1 MGKLEGKVAIVTGS
15 SMGIGEAIA
24 RLYAQEGAKVVINSR
39 SLERAARVANDMVA
53 KGFSAIPVEADVSYP
68 EGAQKLVDAAV
79 KEWGRLDILVNNAGV
94 SAIAPSTDLAPDH
107 FMEVLRVNLG
117 GPFFCSQAAARV
129 MIPQGGGV
137 IINISSI
144 YGHVGVPRRAA
155 YCSSKHGLNGLTK
168 VLASEW
174 ARSNIRVV
182 ALNPGYIYTPM
193 EVSDVSTGDYT
204 SEDIMRRTPMARYGT
219 AEEVA
224 KVALFLASDDAA
236 YITGS
241 AIIVD
246 GGWLA
251 FGAWERSLEVKQ

>member
-1 MGKLEGKVAIVTGS
+1 MGKLDGKVAIITGS

-39 SLERAARVANDMVA
+39 SLERASKVANDLVA
-53 KGFSAIPVEADVSYP
+53 KGYSAIPVEADVSYP
-68 EGAQKLVDAAV
+68 EGAQRLVDAGV

-94 SAIAPSTDLAPDH
+94 SAIAPSVDLSPERFLD
-107 FMEVLRVNLG
+107 VLRVNLA
-117 GPFFCSQAAARV
+117 GPFFCSQAAAKV
-129 MIPQGGGV
+129 MIHQGGGV

-174 ARSNIRVV
+174 ARNNIRVV

-193 EVSDVSTGDYT
+193 EIADTSTGDYT
-204 SEDIMRRTPMARYGT
+204 SEDILARTPMARYGT

-224 KVALFLASDDAA
+224 KVALFLASDDAS
-236 YITGS
+236 YITG
-241 AIIVD
+241 APIIVD

-251 FGAWERSLEVKQ
+251 FGAWERSLKVS